1 MILVLTSWPS
11 LGTTGPQLPGLDK
24 VVHFG
29 LYAVL
34 GYLVARAL
42 SVPRTRIALFA
53 ALAGITVFGL
63 LDEVHQAW
71 IPGREASVADWIAD
85 LLGAATGLVVATQLL
100 SLAPSRQDL
109 PT

>member
-11 LGTTGPQLPGLDK
+11 FGTSGPQIPGLDK
-24 VVHFG
+24 VAHFG

-42 SVPRTRIALFA
+42 AVPRTRVALFA

-71 IPGREASVADWIAD
+71 IPGREASVGDWIAD
-85 LLGAATGLVVATQLL
+85 VLGAATGIITAAHLL